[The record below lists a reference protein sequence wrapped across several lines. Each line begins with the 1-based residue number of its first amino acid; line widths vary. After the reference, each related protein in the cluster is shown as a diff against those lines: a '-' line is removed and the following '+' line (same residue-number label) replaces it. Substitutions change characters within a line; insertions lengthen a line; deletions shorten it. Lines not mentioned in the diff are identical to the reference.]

1 MLLGLAGWILPL
13 VPGAP
18 LFFIGL
24 AMCISWHPRGRLAV
38 NKTKAA
44 GKSLA
49 TSIGLWPKKKVDLT
63 EELFRPDSTQRPPQ
77 QLRP

>member
-24 AMCISWHPRGRLAV
+24 GMCISWHPRGRLAV

-49 TSIGLWPKKKVDLT
+49 MRIGLWPKKKVDLT
-63 EELFRPDSTQRPPQ
+63 EELFRPEATQNPPQ